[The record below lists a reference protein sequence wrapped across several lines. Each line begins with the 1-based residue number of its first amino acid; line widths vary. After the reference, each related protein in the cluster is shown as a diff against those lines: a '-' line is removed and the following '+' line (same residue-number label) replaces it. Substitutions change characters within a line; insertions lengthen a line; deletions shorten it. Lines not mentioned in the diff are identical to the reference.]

1 MITLST
7 PCRALMDR
15 GPLTVRPDDLVAD
28 ITEEVKDVDYRA
40 AVAVDG
46 SGRPVGLV
54 TRSDLVNPQRR
65 RVLLVDHAEQGQS
78 VVGVEHAEIVE
89 ILDHHHIGS
98 IETRIPVRA
107 TFDPVGSTATLV
119 IERFRQ
125 NGMEPSRPAA
135 IMLLGAIVSDT
146 VILNSPTTTDRDRA
160 VIAYLEQVL
169 ALDATAFGREMF
181 ETTSDLTRVPATE
194 IAGRDAK
201 EYDAGG
207 GHTIRIAQVETV
219 GQDLSERREE
229 LLEALEAVRERDG
242 HLLVALMV
250 TDILAQGTELYASG
264 DKATIER
271 AFDRRVHDG
280 VIDLPG
286 VMSRKKQVAP
296 KLLAAYS
303 G

>member
-1 MITLST
+1 
-7 PCRALMDR
+7 
-15 GPLTVRPDDLVAD
+15 
-28 ITEEVKDVDYRA
+28 
-40 AVAVDG
+40 
-46 SGRPVGLV
+46 
-54 TRSDLVNPQRR
+54 
-65 RVLLVDHAEQGQS
+65 
-78 VVGVEHAEIVE
+78 
-89 ILDHHHIGS
+89 
-98 IETRIPVRA
+98 
-107 TFDPVGSTATLV
+107 
-119 IERFRQ
+119 
-125 NGMEPSRPAA
+125 MEPSRPAA

-181 ETTSDLTRVPATE
+181 ETTSDLTRVPAAE

-219 GQDLSERREE
+219 GQDLSQRREE
-229 LLEALEAVRERDG
+229 LLQALQAIRERDG

-250 TDILAQGTELYASG
+250 TDILAQGTELYAAG
-264 DKATIER
+264 DKALLER
-271 AFDRRVHDG
+271 AFDRRVQDG

>member
-1 MITLST
+1 
-7 PCRALMDR
+7 
-15 GPLTVRPDDLVAD
+15 
-28 ITEEVKDVDYRA
+28 
-40 AVAVDG
+40 
-46 SGRPVGLV
+46 
-54 TRSDLVNPQRR
+54 
-65 RVLLVDHAEQGQS
+65 
-78 VVGVEHAEIVE
+78 
-89 ILDHHHIGS
+89 
-98 IETRIPVRA
+98 
-107 TFDPVGSTATLV
+107 
-119 IERFRQ
+119 
-125 NGMEPSRPAA
+125 MEPSRPAG

-169 ALDATAFGREMF
+169 AIDATAFGREMF
-181 ETTSDLTRVPATE
+181 ETTSDLTRVPAAE

-207 GHTIRIAQVETV
+207 GQTIRIAQVETV
-219 GQDLSERREE
+219 GQDLRQRREE
-229 LLEALEAVRERDG
+229 LLQALQAVRERDG

-264 DKATIER
+264 DKAALER
-271 AFDRRVHDG
+271 AFDRRVQDG

>member
-1 MITLST
+1 
-7 PCRALMDR
+7 
-15 GPLTVRPDDLVAD
+15 
-28 ITEEVKDVDYRA
+28 
-40 AVAVDG
+40 
-46 SGRPVGLV
+46 
-54 TRSDLVNPQRR
+54 
-65 RVLLVDHAEQGQS
+65 
-78 VVGVEHAEIVE
+78 
-89 ILDHHHIGS
+89 
-98 IETRIPVRA
+98 
-107 TFDPVGSTATLV
+107 VGSTATLV

-219 GQDLSERREE
+219 GQDLSQRREE
-229 LLEALEAVRERDG
+229 LLEALETVRKRDG

-264 DKATIER
+264 EKAPLER

-303 G
+303 A